1 MAFGG
6 VPPLPPCKEGGYTAN
21 ADRSRLL
28 IERTPMHRAAPAL
41 VAAAIL
47 DSPRALNDVRILL
60 DESRRESALRLAALI
75 LPAAGDTGD
84 LPPVP
89 RGVTLSCD
97 PDHLSAIKDL
107 SVVFDLSGDRA
118 LPRLPGVTVLPPNIS
133 SWWLQEMSAA
143 LQTNTQSEEQAQLL
157 AEKAETYWNLFDNS
171 VVGMYR
177 TRIDNGNLVI
187 GNRKLAELF
196 EYPDYETFLN
206 EHNAATNYADPRKR
220 SELFDL
226 LKKHGRVDNFEA
238 LLKRRDGSLFWA
250 CLSAQLYPEKE
261 CLEGMILDI
270 DARKKA
276 EEVNRNHSQRLLR
289 AQEDE
294 RRRIARDLHD
304 ALGQAL
310 STLQFGLDRLK
321 TTLPAELIRHRDQ
334 CDKLVADVEDI
345 GNTVRTISSYLRPGV
360 LDHLGLVAAMESL
373 VKTFRLRNHEMRI
386 EMQVMGH
393 KKRLADDIEIV
404 LYRVLQE
411 ALTNIEKHSAARH
424 VEILLTFCFPQVI
437 LIVRDD
443 GRGFAATDR
452 TGPPVEHES
461 GIGLLGMSERLEYIG
476 GTLSVRSAPGRGTV
490 VRAEI
495 TTESMGRSNG
505 QDSCP
510 GG

>member
-1 MAFGG
+1 
-6 VPPLPPCKEGGYTAN
+6 
-21 ADRSRLL
+21 
-28 IERTPMHRAAPAL
+28 MHRAASAL
-41 VAAAIL
+41 IVAAIL
-47 DSPRALNDVRILL
+47 DSPRALNDVGILL
-60 DESRRESALRLAALI
+60 DESLCPSDLRLATLI
-75 LPAAGDTGD
+75 LPPATDTGD
-84 LPPVP
+84 LPPIP
-89 RGVTLSCD
+89 CGVTLSCD
-97 PDHLSAIKDL
+97 PDHLSAIKNL
-107 SVVFDLSGDRA
+107 SLVFDLSGDRA
-118 LPRLPGVTVLPPNIS
+118 LPPMPGVTVLPPRIS
-133 SWWLQEMSAA
+133 SWWLQEMTDA
-143 LQTNTQSEEQAQLL
+143 LQRNIQSEQQARLM

-177 TRIDNGNLVI
+177 TRIDNGKLII

-196 EYPDYETFLN
+196 EYPDYETLLR

-226 LKKHGRVDNFEA
+226 LKKDGRVDNFEA
-238 LLKRRDGSLFWA
+238 LLKRTDGSVFWA

-276 EEVNRNHSQRLLR
+276 EETNRNHSQRLLR

-310 STLQFGLDRLK
+310 STLQFGIDRLK
-321 TTLPAELIRHRDQ
+321 TTLPAELIKHRDQ
-334 CDKLVADVEDI
+334 CDKLATDVEDI

-360 LDHLGLVAAMESL
+360 LDHLGLVVAMESL
-373 VKTFRLRNHEMRI
+373 IKTFRLRNNGMQI

-443 GRGFAATDR
+443 GRGFAQTDR
-452 TGPPVEHES
+452 TGPPAENES
-461 GIGLLGMSERLEYIG
+461 GIGLLGMSERLDYIG
-476 GTLSVRSAPGRGTV
+476 GALSVRSAPGRGTV

-495 TTESMGRSNG
+495 TTASMGHSNG

-510 GG
+510 GS